1 MLYGEGVF
9 LILDSAKEVNKWET
23 VAQQELITV
32 RMMIGILISLT
43 VLIQVPFVYMAALW
57 ELKSWSFMWWMLQ
70 FFGFVMATN
79 LGAVILAMI
88 AQDSATKIGEKQADA
103 FTADFM
109 TGIETLTKILG
120 EFNKT
125 ATLEGES
132 LNNQIEEF
140 GPQFYR
146 LGLQYL
152 RTHALPSEEPPS
164 LDELGVAQPDDYS
177 NEEELFDATNPKT

>member
-1 MLYGEGVF
+1 MF
-9 LILDSAKEVNKWET
+9 RILDSANEPNKWED
-23 VAQQELITV
+23 VAHQELITV
-32 RMMIGILISLT
+32 RMMVVILVSLAC
-43 VLIQVPFVYMAALW
+43 VIQVPFIYMASLW
-57 ELKSWSFMWWMLQ
+57 DLKSFSFMWWMLQ

-88 AQDSATKIGEKQADA
+88 AQDSATKIGEKQASA

-109 TGIETLTKILG
+109 SGIETLTKILG

-125 ATLEGES
+125 AAAEGES

-140 GPQFYR
+140 APQFYR

-152 RTHALPSEEPPS
+152 RTHGLPSEEPPS
-164 LDELGVAQPDDYS
+164 LDELGVALPDEYS
-177 NEEELFDATNPKT
+177 HEEELFDAQNPKT

>member
-1 MLYGEGVF
+1 MLYGKEVF
-9 LILDSAKEVNKWET
+9 LILDSANEPNKWEE
-23 VAQQELITV
+23 VALQEFITV
-32 RMMIGILISLT
+32 RMMIVILITLT
-43 VLIQVPFVYMAALW
+43 CVIQVPFIYMAALW
-57 ELKSWSFMWWMLQ
+57 NLESFGFMWWMLQ

-88 AQDSATKIGEKQADA
+88 AQDSATKIGEKQATA

-109 TGIETLTKILG
+109 SGIETLTKILG

-125 ATLEGES
+125 ASLEGES
-132 LNNQIEEF
+132 LNTQIEEF
-140 GPQFYR
+140 APQFYR

-164 LDELGVAQPDDYS
+164 LDELGVAEPDDYN
-177 NEEELFDATNPKT
+177 NEEELFDAINPKT